1 MTTTAGIQHDHT
13 LTVIC
18 QGQVGLER
26 SDQRVVLAAVVHRL
40 HHELQLRRNMVRQ
53 ARYLL
58 ECLRARL
65 DLPIVLRAL
74 RLLLR
79 LRKARR
85 LLGCILDRLELRF
98 APRLDRQDL
107 RIVLRPKRHELRI
120 ACSALPAFICASTR
134 PVATVDAALVAS
146 MCLSLAAL
154 FAAISASCF
163 ALFARSSATCSV
175 LRARRSLDAAALISL
190 TSASPSAL
198 IAASFS
204 SRVSRSSNAA
214 ALATSAS
221 PSALIA
227 ASSSSRVSRSSNA
240 AALAFRV
247 VLLYLTQAN
256 TKSEVSPKESTVTI
270 GGEKRRG
277 HTECRRGVFAAVGRR
292 AHEARIRPLTSSRG
306 DTSYQVRAT
315 YTDIRASIH

>member
-26 SDQRVVLAAVVHRL
+26 SDQRVVLAAIVHRL
-40 HHELQLRRNMVRQ
+40 HRELQLRRNMARQ

-98 APRLDRQDL
+98 APRLDRLDL

-120 ACSALPAFICASTR
+120 VLRLARLYLRRPPGPSPPWTPPWSPRCAYRSPPCSPPSPPRASPCSPGAPQR
-134 PVATVDAALVAS
+134 AP
-146 MCLSLAAL
+146 
-154 FAAISASCF
+154 
-163 ALFARSSATCSV
+163 SSA
-175 LRARRSLDAAALISL
+175 
-190 TSASPSAL
+190 P
-198 IAASFS
+198 
-204 SRVSRSSNAA
+204 
-214 ALATSAS
+214 
-221 PSALIA
+221 
-227 ASSSSRVSRSSNA
+227 
-240 AALAFRV
+240 
-247 VLLYLTQAN
+247 
-256 TKSEVSPKESTVTI
+256 
-270 GGEKRRG
+270 
-277 HTECRRGVFAAVGRR
+277 
-292 AHEARIRPLTSSRG
+292 G
-306 DTSYQVRAT
+306 DPWMLPP
-315 YTDIRASIH
+315 